1 MACSA
6 RKQGKFYR
14 KLGFAKVPGLR
25 VSRRRELKV
34 TEGHLRNACG
44 TNYPTPTMVDS
55 GLSEP
60 DPLRIFGDS
69 ESNKVKKL
77 RLAL

>member
-1 MACSA
+1 MLREKVGQVLSKA
-6 RKQGKFYR
+6 R
-14 KLGFAKVPGLR
+14 FAKVPGLR

-55 GLSEP
+55 GLSDP